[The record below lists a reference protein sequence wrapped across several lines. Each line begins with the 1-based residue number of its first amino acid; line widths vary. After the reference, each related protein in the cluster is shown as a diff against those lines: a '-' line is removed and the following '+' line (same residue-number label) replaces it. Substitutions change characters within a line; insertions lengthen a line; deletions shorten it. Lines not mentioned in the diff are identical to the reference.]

1 MTIKVFEAFAGIGT
15 QRMALERSGI
25 DHEIVAIS
33 EIDKYA
39 LASYEAIHG
48 PTKNLG
54 DISKIDIKDVPDHD
68 LFIYSFPCTD
78 ISLAGQQRGLEK
90 GSGTRS
96 SLLWE
101 CERIIEAK
109 RPKYLLMENVKNL
122 ASKRFK
128 GHFNSWL
135 DLLEDLGYTNYWEIL
150 NAKDY
155 GIPQNRERVF
165 CISIHGQEESFSFP
179 DKKELTIFLK
189 DLLEE
194 EVEEKYFLTE
204 KQIAKIEFKPN
215 KDKPQ
220 AEINQIGRNKV
231 SKRNNPNTFRVY
243 DQNHVAPTI
252 GTYGGGNR
260 EPMILEEKEMLIK
273 NATKQGYLKAE
284 PGDGIDLNYP
294 NSTTRRGRVQS
305 KIMHTLDT
313 ADTKGVLVNGNHGDR
328 LKVRKLT
335 PKECWR
341 LMGIEDK
348 EFEKV
353 QSKFSNAQLYKHA
366 GNAIV
371 VNVLEGIFKN
381 LFKENRS
388 EE

>member
-25 DHEIVAIS
+25 DHETVAIS

-78 ISLAGQQRGLEK
+78 ISLAGQLQGLKK

-122 ASKRFK
+122 VSKRFK
-128 GHFNSWL
+128 GHFKAWL
-135 DLLEDLGYTNYWEIL
+135 ELLEGLGYTNYWDIL

-165 CISIHGQEESFSFP
+165 CISIHGEEGFSFP

-194 EVEEKYFLTE
+194 EAEDKYFLTE
-204 KQIAKIEFKPN
+204 
-215 KDKPQ
+215 
-220 AEINQIGRNKV
+220 
-231 SKRNNPNTFRVY
+231 
-243 DQNHVAPTI
+243 DQ
-252 GTYGGGNR
+252 
-260 EPMILEEKEMLIK
+260 EEKIKFKQDEYNNKKQVLIK
-273 NATKQGYLKAE
+273 NATKKGYLVAR
-284 PGDGIDLNYP
+284 PGDGIDLLYP
-294 NSTTRRGRVQS
+294 KSQTRRGRVQ
-305 KIMHTLDT
+305 KGLAHTLDT
-313 ADTKGVLVNGNHGDR
+313 KDSKGVLIDDHGKLR
-328 LKVRKLT
+328 IRKLT
-335 PKECWR
+335 AKECWR
-341 LMGIEDK
+341 LMGIRDEDFDK
-348 EFEKV
+348 AKKT
-353 QSKFSNAQLYKHA
+353 SSDIQLYKQA

-371 VNVLEGIFKN
+371 VNVLKAIFKN
-381 LFKENRS
+381 LFKEKRS
-388 EE
+388 EK